1 MGRGSESFQKRQRE
15 KNKRERAAAKQ
26 ARRHGKLDDPFEEG
40 EGEGEA
46 PASNGRSEAELYEDF
61 RLLSEKY
68 QSGGMDEE
76 AYEQRRAEIFEQ
88 LGLEVH

>member
-26 ARRHGKLDDPFEEG
+26 ARRHGKLEVPFEE
-40 EGEGEA
+40 EVEA
-46 PASNGRSEAELYEDF
+46 PSSNGKSEAELYEDF

-76 AYEQRRAEIFEQ
+76 TYEKRRVEIFDQ

>member
-26 ARRHGKLDDPFEEG
+26 ARRHGKLDDPFAEPEPSA
-40 EGEGEA
+40 A
-46 PASNGRSEAELYEDF
+46 PNGRSEAELYEDF

-76 AYEQRRAEIFEQ
+76 TYEQRRAEIFEQ

>member
-26 ARRHGKLDDPFEEG
+26 AKRHGRIDTHLNDEET
-40 EGEGEA
+40 
-46 PASNGRSEAELYEDF
+46 PMSSGRSEADLYEDF

-68 QSGGMDEE
+68 QDGGIDEE
-76 AYEQRRAEIFEQ
+76 TFERGREEIFAQ
-88 LGLEVH
+88 LGLEVQ

>member
-26 ARRHGKLDDPFEEG
+26 ARRHGKLDEPFEE
-40 EGEGEA
+40 EVEV
-46 PASNGRSEAELYEDF
+46 PSSNGKSEAELYEDF

-76 AYEQRRAEIFEQ
+76 TYEKRRVEIFEQ

>member
-15 KNKRERAAAKQ
+15 KNKKERAAAKQ
-26 ARRHGKLDDPFEEG
+26 ARRQGKAEDPFEQE
-40 EGEGEA
+40 E
-46 PASNGRSEAELYEDF
+46 PLPSGRSEADLYEDF

-76 AYEQRRAEIFEQ
+76 TYELRRAEIFEQ

>member
-1 MGRGSESFQKRQRE
+1 MGRGSESFQKRQRV

-26 ARRHGKLDDPFEEG
+26 ARRHGKLEVPFEE
-40 EGEGEA
+40 ETEA
-46 PASNGRSEAELYEDF
+46 PSSNGKSEAELYEDF

-76 AYEQRRAEIFEQ
+76 TYEQRRAEIFEQ

>member
-26 ARRHGKLDDPFEEG
+26 ARRHGKLDDPFEEV
-40 EGEGEA
+40 EA
-46 PASNGRSEAELYEDF
+46 PSSNGRSEAELYEDF

-76 AYEQRRAEIFEQ
+76 TYEKRRTEIFEQ

>member
-26 ARRHGKLDDPFEEG
+26 ARRQGKVDDPFEVE
-40 EGEGEA
+40 EA
-46 PASNGRSEAELYEDF
+46 PSNGRSEAELYEDF
-61 RLLSEKY
+61 ALLSEKF
-68 QSGGMDEE
+68 QAGDMDEE
-76 AYEQRRAEIFEQ
+76 TYEQRRAEIFEQ

>member
-26 ARRHGKLDDPFEEG
+26 ARRHGKLEVPFEE
-40 EGEGEA
+40 EVEE
-46 PASNGRSEAELYEDF
+46 PSTNGKSEAELYEDF

-76 AYEQRRAEIFEQ
+76 TYEKRRVEIFEQ

>member
-26 ARRHGKLDDPFEEG
+26 ARRHGKLDDPFVEG
-40 EGEGEA
+40 EEEA
-46 PASNGRSEAELYEDF
+46 PSSNGRSEAELYEDF

-76 AYEQRRAEIFEQ
+76 TYEKQRAEIFEQ

>member
-26 ARRHGKLDDPFEEG
+26 ARRHGKIEDPFEESEDPIG
-40 EGEGEA
+40 
-46 PASNGRSEAELYEDF
+46 GRSEAELYEDF
-61 RLLSEKY
+61 ALLSEKY
-68 QSGGMDEE
+68 QAGGMDEE
-76 AYEQRRAEIFEQ
+76 TYEQRRAEIFEQ

>member
-26 ARRHGKLDDPFEEG
+26 ARRHGKLDVPFEE
-40 EGEGEA
+40 EVEA
-46 PASNGRSEAELYEDF
+46 PSSNGKSEAELYEDF

-76 AYEQRRAEIFEQ
+76 TYEKRRVEIFEQ

>member
-26 ARRHGKLDDPFEEG
+26 ARRHGKLDDPLEE
-40 EGEGEA
+40 EVEA
-46 PASNGRSEAELYEDF
+46 PSSNGRSEAELYEDF
-61 RLLSEKY
+61 RLLSEKF

-76 AYEQRRAEIFEQ
+76 VYEQRRAEIFEQ

>member
-26 ARRHGKLDDPFEEG
+26 ARRHGKLEVPFEEV
-40 EGEGEA
+40 EE
-46 PASNGRSEAELYEDF
+46 PASNGKSEAELYEDF

-76 AYEQRRAEIFEQ
+76 TYEQRRAEIFEQ

>member
-40 EGEGEA
+40 EA
-46 PASNGRSEAELYEDF
+46 PPNGRSEAELYEDF
-61 RLLSEKY
+61 RLLSEKF
-68 QSGGMDEE
+68 QSGGVDEE
-76 AYEQRRAEIFEQ
+76 TYEQRRAEIFEE

>member
-26 ARRHGKLDDPFEEG
+26 ARRHGKLEVPFEE
-40 EGEGEA
+40 EVET
-46 PASNGRSEAELYEDF
+46 PSSNGKSEAELYEDF

-76 AYEQRRAEIFEQ
+76 TYEQRRTEIFEQ

>member
-26 ARRHGKLDDPFEEG
+26 ARRHGKVDEPFDEE
-40 EGEGEA
+40 
-46 PASNGRSEAELYEDF
+46 PSTNGRSEAELYEDF

-76 AYEQRRAEIFEQ
+76 TYEQRRAEIFEE

>member
-26 ARRHGKLDDPFEEG
+26 ARRHGKLDDPFETE
-40 EGEGEA
+40 EEV
-46 PASNGRSEAELYEDF
+46 PSSNGKSEAELYEDF

>member
-26 ARRHGKLDDPFEEG
+26 ARRHGKLEAPFEE
-40 EGEGEA
+40 EAEA
-46 PASNGRSEAELYEDF
+46 PSSNGKSEAELYEDF

-76 AYEQRRAEIFEQ
+76 TYEERRAEIFEQ

>member
-26 ARRHGKLDDPFEEG
+26 ARRHGKLEVPFEEDV
-40 EGEGEA
+40 EA
-46 PASNGRSEAELYEDF
+46 PSSNGKSEAELYEDF

-76 AYEQRRAEIFEQ
+76 TYEKRRVEIFEQ

>member
-26 ARRHGKLDDPFEEG
+26 ARRHGKLDELFEDE
-40 EGEGEA
+40 EQA
-46 PASNGRSEAELYEDF
+46 PSSNGKSEAELYEDF
-61 RLLSEKY
+61 RLLSEKF

-76 AYEQRRAEIFEQ
+76 TYEQRRAEIFEQ

>member
-15 KNKRERAAAKQ
+15 KNKKERAAAKQ
-26 ARRHGKLDDPFEEG
+26 ARRQGRADDPFDEPEE
-40 EGEGEA
+40 
-46 PASNGRSEAELYEDF
+46 PLPTDGRSEAELYEDF

-68 QSGGMDEE
+68 QSGGMDDET
-76 AYEQRRAEIFEQ
+76 YEQRRAEIFEQ

>member
-26 ARRHGKLDDPFEEG
+26 ARRHGKLDLPFEE
-40 EGEGEA
+40 EVEA
-46 PASNGRSEAELYEDF
+46 PSTNGKSEAELYEDF

-76 AYEQRRAEIFEQ
+76 TYEKRRVEIFEQ

>member
-26 ARRHGKLDDPFEEG
+26 ARRQGKLDDPFEP
-40 EGEGEA
+40 EA
-46 PASNGRSEAELYEDF
+46 EVPSSNGKSEAELYEDF
-61 RLLSEKY
+61 RLLSEKF
-68 QSGGMDEE
+68 QSGGMDEDT
-76 AYEQRRAEIFEQ
+76 YEQRRAEIFEQ

>member
-26 ARRHGKLDDPFEEG
+26 ARRHGKLEVPFEE
-40 EGEGEA
+40 EVEA
-46 PASNGRSEAELYEDF
+46 PSTNGKSEAELYEDF

-76 AYEQRRAEIFEQ
+76 TYEKRRVEIFEQ